1 MDAPSADLQADT
13 VALEAAKVTFE
24 ELLELVPSVYE
35 SVSFL
40 DVRFMLE
47 DPVLKE
53 ALEEEQPLAIL
64 GPAQGPIQQQA
75 DAVLAALGGSSVL
88 GILRGTLDVETL
100 IGQVNAPGFAV
111 ETESYEGFD
120 IGRLEV
126 DLGFISVDV
135 AIAALDDAT
144 AIFAIAFSS
153 ESSSSDVVKG
163 GLDTASGAEPGILS
177 RPAVGTLAN
186 ALPPGFAAL
195 LAVDCSLF
203 FEEIGESIQGCAG
216 FAMSVS
222 REGPDGIVNG
232 VLAFETA
239 DQALAAVA
247 SIEAQVAAGD
257 DTDPDV
263 LEPTEVTIDG
273 NLIRLLTK
281 VKVTAVLSR
290 VSSLSVQ

>member
-1 MDAPSADLQADT
+1 M
-13 VALEAAKVTFE
+13 
-24 ELLELVPSVYE
+24 
-35 SVSFL
+35 
-40 DVRFMLE
+40 
-47 DPVLKE
+47 
-53 ALEEEQPLAIL
+53 
-64 GPAQGPIQQQA
+64 
-75 DAVLAALGGSSVL
+75 
-88 GILRGTLDVETL
+88 ETL

-203 FEEIGESIQGCAG
+203 FEDIGESIQGCAG

-222 REGPDGIVNG
+222 REEPDEDRQWGPGIRDRGSGAGGRG
-232 VLAFETA
+232 V
-239 DQALAAVA
+239 DRG
-247 SIEAQVAAGD
+247 SGGSGRRHG
-257 DTDPDV
+257 P
-263 LEPTEVTIDG
+263 
-273 NLIRLLTK
+273 
-281 VKVTAVLSR
+281 
-290 VSSLSVQ
+290 